1 MKTNYLFFKQRGSQ
15 SYTYSAGAQTFTLA
29 DAGTGNFDE
38 DIAND
43 LRIRVN
49 VTFKEDQTTKCG
61 SAYSGGSVDAGETV
75 TVNANGK
82 SITGA
87 VVTIAAQTA
96 DGTNGITLSAGDI
109 VTITQIP
116 AEGTEVAFK
125 ADRLLGVRTTNDTT
139 TVISFKAGDDE
150 SFATTND
157 AVTLTHNSNAN
168 AARLIASAMEE
179 AVNSETG
186 TGFVDVL
193 DREAATGVLTKTGLS
208 FTNLQLSIQ
217 A

>member
-15 SYTYSAGAQTFTLA
+15 VFTYSTGAQEFTLA

-38 DIAND
+38 DIAAD
-43 LRIRVN
+43 TRVKVV
-49 VTFKEDQTTKCG
+49 VTSSGTDTTIP
-61 SAYSGGSVDAGETV
+61 D
-75 TVNANGK
+75 NGK
-82 SITGA
+82 SISA
-87 VVTIAAQTA
+87 NVITIAAASGNGA
-96 DGTNGITLSAGDI
+96 DLVAGDTI
-109 VTITQIP
+109 TITQIP

-125 ADRLLGVRTTNDTT
+125 ADRFLGVRTTSDTV

-168 AARLIASAMEE
+168 AARLISSAMEE

>member
-15 SYTYSAGAQTFTLA
+15 AFTYSAGAQEFTLA
-29 DAGTGNFDE
+29 DAGNGNFDE
-38 DIAND
+38 DIAAD
-43 LRIRVN
+43 TRVKVV
-49 VTFKEDQTTKCG
+49 VTSSGTDTTIP
-61 SAYSGGSVDAGETV
+61 D
-75 TVNANGK
+75 NGK
-82 SITGA
+82 SISA
-87 VVTIAAQTA
+87 NVITIAAASGNGA
-96 DGTNGITLSAGDI
+96 DLVAGDI

-125 ADRLLGVRTTNDTT
+125 ADRLLGVRTTSDTV

-168 AARLIASAMEE
+168 AARLISSAMEE

-193 DREAATGVLTKTGLS
+193 DREAGTGVLINTGLTFS
-208 FTNLQLSIQ
+208 NLQLSIQ

>member
-15 SYTYSAGAQTFTLA
+15 VFTYSTGAQEFTLA
-29 DAGTGNFDE
+29 DAGNGNFDE
-38 DIAND
+38 DIAAD
-43 LRIRVN
+43 TRVKVV
-49 VTFKEDQTTKCG
+49 VTSSGTDTTIP
-61 SAYSGGSVDAGETV
+61 D
-75 TVNANGK
+75 NGK
-82 SITGA
+82 SISA
-87 VVTIAAQTA
+87 NVITIAAASGNGA
-96 DGTNGITLSAGDI
+96 DLVAGDI

-116 AEGTEVAFK
+116 AEGTEVSFRS
-125 ADRLLGVRTTNDTT
+125 DRLLGVRASDDTT

-157 AVTLTHNSNAN
+157 AVTLVHNSNAN

-193 DREAATGVLTKTGLS
+193 DREAGKGVLQNTGLD
-208 FTNLQLSIQ
+208 FLRLELSIQ

>member
-15 SYTYSAGAQTFTLA
+15 VFTYSTGAQEFTLA

-38 DIAND
+38 DIAAD
-43 LRIRVN
+43 TRVKVV
-49 VTFKEDQTTKCG
+49 VTSSGTDTTIP
-61 SAYSGGSVDAGETV
+61 D
-75 TVNANGK
+75 NGK
-82 SITGA
+82 SISA
-87 VVTIAAQTA
+87 NVITIAAASGNGA
-96 DGTNGITLSAGDI
+96 DLVAGDTI
-109 VTITQIP
+109 TITQIP
-116 AEGTEVAFK
+116 AEGTEVSFRS
-125 ADRLLGVRTTNDTT
+125 DRFLGVRTTSDTV

-168 AARLIASAMEE
+168 AARLISSAMEE

-208 FTNLQLSIQ
+208 FTDLQLSIQ

>member
-15 SYTYSAGAQTFTLA
+15 AFTYSAGAQEFTLA
-29 DAGTGNFDE
+29 DAGNGNFDE
-38 DIAND
+38 DIAAD
-43 LRIRVN
+43 TRVKVV
-49 VTFKEDQTTKCG
+49 VTSSGTDTTIP
-61 SAYSGGSVDAGETV
+61 D
-75 TVNANGK
+75 NGK
-82 SITGA
+82 SISA
-87 VVTIAAQTA
+87 NVITIAAASGNGA
-96 DGTNGITLSAGDI
+96 DLVAGDI

-125 ADRLLGVRTTNDTT
+125 ADRLLGVRTTSDTV

-168 AARLIASAMEE
+168 AARLISSAMEE

-193 DREAATGVLTKTGLS
+193 DREAATGVLIKTGLS